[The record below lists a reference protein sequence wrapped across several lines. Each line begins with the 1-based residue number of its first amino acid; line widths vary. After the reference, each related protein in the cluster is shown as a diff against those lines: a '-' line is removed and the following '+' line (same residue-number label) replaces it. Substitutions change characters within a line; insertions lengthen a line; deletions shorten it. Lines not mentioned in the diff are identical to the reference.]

1 MKASA
6 GAMAPA
12 LPWMAAGLL
21 GGGVLLE
28 LDCVPLIALPVRRAS
43 DPVPAG
49 SSPWALMHTGPAS

>member
-1 MKASA
+1 
-6 GAMAPA
+6 MAPA

-28 LDCVPLIALPVRRAS
+28 LGCVPLIALPVRRAS